1 MRRRAS
7 GSSIFR
13 FARRALLCL
22 VAGVSLAQAAPHE
35 FARFEYFP
43 EHRTVVLPA
52 PDQHGEAGNRGLIL
66 VPNASRASNDQHR
79 WLRARFVLD
88 APAEGVQALFVSGAN
103 RGVTAFVN
111 GEQVGSTSISDA
123 ETFGWNYPVFFTV
136 PAALLR
142 PGENTLDLR
151 MTLTQDGYASIRGV
165 RLGQYAELKPRYDRL
180 LFWRVTGPQITALI
194 ALLFGA
200 IALVIFL
207 RRRSDTLYGWFALA
221 ALLGALRNGH
231 FFISLPVHEWWYEI
245 WALVPLQWMSFALVI
260 FAFRLCG
267 GRFARL
273 ERMLFGITLL
283 SSALPFV
290 WHATMLFDIGYLWL
304 TILSLCTIGY
314 VAVRCWRAPKL
325 ERVLLL
331 IASLVT
337 QVFGFLDFALLLGF
351 RSGDSRVY
359 LMPYSVLLFSVV
371 LGAVL
376 VDAFAKA
383 RAQQER
389 LNRELDERLA
399 ARERELNAQHQ
410 RVLELERERTTLGER
425 QRILRDIHDGLGS
438 QLVSSI
444 QLVERGDLAPAD
456 VAGVLRECVD
466 DLRLAIDSLKP
477 AGDDLLA
484 VLGNFRYR
492 MEPRLAQAG
501 VKLEWRVDPDA
512 RSPTLKS
519 EQVLH
524 SLRIVQEAVA
534 NALKHAKPTRV
545 SLCFSENGEEWA
557 LQVVD
562 DGQGFE
568 AAASARGEGL
578 GNMQARAKQAGLSV
592 SVETSEAGTRVRI
605 APTQ

>member
-1 MRRRAS
+1 MRRHAS
-7 GSSIFR
+7 ASSIFR
-13 FARRALLCL
+13 VALAAFLGYAAI
-22 VAGVSLAQAAPHE
+22 AGAAAPSPHVSFE
-35 FARFEYFP
+35 TFEYFSSYEGAAP
-43 EHRTVVLPA
+43 PPA
-52 PDQHGEAGNRGLIL
+52 GLLGEPGTRGLIVVR
-66 VPNASRASNDQHR
+66 VPDAERR
-79 WLRARFVLD
+79 WLRARFTLA
-88 APAEGVQALFVSGAN
+88 APAEGVQALYVSGAN

-111 GEQVGSTSISDA
+111 DVQVGSTSISDA
-123 ETFGWNYPVFFTV
+123 ETFGWNYPIFFTV
-136 PAALLR
+136 PSSLLR
-142 PGENTLDLR
+142 AGENTLDLR
-151 MTLTQDGYASIRGV
+151 MKLTQAGYASIRGV
-165 RLGQYAELKPRYDRL
+165 ELGDYASLKPRYDRV
-180 LFWRVTGPQITALI
+180 LFWRVTGPQITTLI

-207 RRRSDTLYGWFALA
+207 RRRTDTLYGWFGAA

-231 FFISLPVHEWWYEI
+231 FFISLPVAEWWYEI

-267 GRFARL
+267 DRFPRL
-273 ERMLFGITLL
+273 ERALLGITLL
-283 SSALPFV
+283 SSALPFLV
-290 WHATMLFDIGYLWL
+290 HARPLIDLGYLWL
-304 TILSLCTIGY
+304 TILSLATIGY
-314 VAVRCWRAPKL
+314 VAVKCWRAPTL

-337 QVFGFLDFALLLGF
+337 QVFGFLDFALLLGL
-351 RSGDSRVY
+351 RSGESRVY

-371 LGAVL
+371 IGAVL

-383 RAQQER
+383 RAQQEQ

-399 ARERELNAQHQ
+399 ARERELNATHQ
-410 RVLELERERTTLGER
+410 QLLDLERERTAVGER

-456 VAGVLRECVD
+456 VATVLRECVD

-501 VKLEWRVDPDA
+501 VRLEWRVDPDA
-512 RSPTLKS
+512 RSPSLKS

-534 NALKHAKPTRV
+534 NAMKHARPGRLTLRYSEPADGWMLEV
-545 SLCFSENGEEWA
+545 S
-557 LQVVD
+557 D
-562 DGQGFE
+562 DGPGFE
-568 AAASARGEGL
+568 AAAAARGEGL
-578 GNMQARAKQAGLSV
+578 GNMQARAKQAGLGV
-592 SVETSEAGTRVRI
+592 DVETSGRGTTVRI
-605 APTQ
+605 APLAKR